1 MPDPLTALGAAAAAS
16 QFVSQGLKITI
27 YFYQAFQ
34 KIKDAPENIRKALA
48 EVEQLISIS
57 KLIIQNESLQTESIA
72 STLGICLRDITK
84 LESILRKVSPGEDAS
99 KSEKFRK
106 AVVATFKEDAIT
118 KLLAS
123 LDREKMNLSLC
134 MHEIN
139 SSLLGSIGIQLQVA
153 QTTAGELLLVVNDS
167 ARNVQTVVDVL
178 PGIAEQVTTIH
189 DTFPDM
195 SSKLSM
201 ISTDLLP
208 AIISLIQQLHHICGQ
223 DRQCS
228 TTIVLRALGGQGK
241 SQVAMRFCQ
250 QTRGSTFVSTL
261 WIDASSNLSI
271 RKEFQMFNASSQ
283 NPSSNNMDSMDAI
296 AACTRDIFERMN
308 EPWLIVLDNLDD
320 PGNISLIRDCIPL
333 SKLGVVLI
341 TSRHADAVVLASPK
355 CSIELAP
362 LPDVTASELLLV
374 AANCDADT
382 SSSTTVALEI
392 SSKLSYNPLAIA

>member
-139 SSLLGSIGIQLQVA
+139 S
-153 QTTAGELLLVVNDS
+153 
-167 ARNVQTVVDVL
+167 
-178 PGIAEQVTTIH
+178 
-189 DTFPDM
+189 
-195 SSKLSM
+195 
-201 ISTDLLP
+201 
-208 AIISLIQQLHHICGQ
+208 
-223 DRQCS
+223 
-228 TTIVLRALGGQGK
+228 
-241 SQVAMRFCQ
+241 
-250 QTRGSTFVSTL
+250 
-261 WIDASSNLSI
+261 
-271 RKEFQMFNASSQ
+271 
-283 NPSSNNMDSMDAI
+283 
-296 AACTRDIFERMN
+296 
-308 EPWLIVLDNLDD
+308 
-320 PGNISLIRDCIPL
+320 
-333 SKLGVVLI
+333 
-341 TSRHADAVVLASPK
+341 
-355 CSIELAP
+355 
-362 LPDVTASELLLV
+362 
-374 AANCDADT
+374 
-382 SSSTTVALEI
+382 
-392 SSKLSYNPLAIA
+392 